1 MIVTHRSGTPH
12 AAAGAQK
19 PEAGDPLTTDT
30 TFRSDERGIALVV
43 TLFMVLI
50 LSVLG
55 ASLVF
60 VSRTETISSLNYK
73 TMSQTRYGAE
83 SGIHHAANHLLWA
96 YVPPGTAAE
105 LALYDLTTTPV
116 RVVANGR
123 PVVAWVTTM
132 PRSNVP
138 DTTRA

>member
-1 MIVTHRSGTPH
+1 MTHRSGTPH

-96 YVPPGTAAE
+96 YVPSRHRGGARS
-105 LALYDLTTTPV
+105 V
-116 RVVANGR
+116 RPHDDAGAGRGERPPGR
-123 PVVAWVTTM
+123 PVE
-132 PRSNVP
+132 RS
-138 DTTRA
+138 